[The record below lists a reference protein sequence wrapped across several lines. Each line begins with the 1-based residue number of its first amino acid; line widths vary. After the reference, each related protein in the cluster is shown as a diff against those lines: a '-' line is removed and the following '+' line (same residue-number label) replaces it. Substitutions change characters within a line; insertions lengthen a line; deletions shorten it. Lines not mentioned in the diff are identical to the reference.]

1 MSPDVNVV
9 GPPPRKPWYILSVDL
24 GQTIDPTAIAV
35 VERVLP
41 PPVGFYFD
49 DDGREIEAPFTG
61 RPTYHA
67 TWLERLP
74 LGTSY
79 VAGVARVRSM
89 LARPPLL
96 GHCDL
101 VIDRTGV
108 GRAVYDLFV
117 EAGLDPIG
125 ITITGGDNE
134 HRETDRSGWRVSKL
148 ALVSRLQALLHAGE
162 LKIAKSLPEA
172 PALAAELQDF
182 RATISES
189 GNASFGARS
198 GRHDDLVL
206 ALACATWWAARNEG
220 NQVSIRYGLFA

>member
-1 MSPDVNVV
+1 MPNVNIV
-9 GPPPRKPWYILSVDL
+9 GPPPRKRRLTLGLDL
-24 GQTIDPTAIAV
+24 GQTIDPTAIAI
-35 VERVLP
+35 VERYLP
-41 PPVGFYFD
+41 PPTTFFFD
-49 DDGREIEAPFTG
+49 DEGKEIEAPPTV
-61 RPTYHA
+61 RPIYHNL
-67 TWLERLP
+67 WLERLP

-79 VAGVARVRSM
+79 VAIVAAVRAM

-96 GHCDL
+96 GCTEL

-117 EAGLDPIG
+117 EAGLNPIG
-125 ITITGGDNE
+125 ITITSGDSE
-134 HRETDRSGWRVSKL
+134 HRENDRSGWRVSKL
-148 ALVSRLQALLHAGE
+148 ALVSRLQALLHSGE

-206 ALACATWWAARNEG
+206 ALAVAAWWAARGPENE
-220 NQVSIRYGLFA
+220 VSIRYGLFG

>member
-1 MSPDVNVV
+1 M
-9 GPPPRKPWYILSVDL
+9 
-24 GQTIDPTAIAV
+24 
-35 VERVLP
+35 
-41 PPVGFYFD
+41 
-49 DDGREIEAPFTG
+49 
-61 RPTYHA
+61 
-67 TWLERLP
+67 
-74 LGTSY
+74 
-79 VAGVARVRSM
+79 VAAVRSI

-96 GHCDL
+96 GHTEL

-125 ITITGGDNE
+125 ITITSGDNE
-134 HRETDRSGWRVSKL
+134 HRESDRSGWRVSKL

-189 GNASFGARS
+189 GTAQFGARS

-220 NQVSIRYGLFA
+220 NEVTVRPFPI